1 MAAVQV
7 KGSLQ
12 RPQATRLPAD
22 PAGRRRAVPQCGQ
35 WVRPVML
42 HARLGTH
49 EYVRGLSPTIGDVNF
64 TIGPT
69 WDEGIDELDRA
80 RPLVYAG
87 RPELV
92 NKIVA

>member
-35 WVRPVML
+35 CVRPVML

-64 TIGPT
+64 TSGPT

-80 RPLVYAG
+80 RSLVYEG
-87 RPELV
+87 RPERV